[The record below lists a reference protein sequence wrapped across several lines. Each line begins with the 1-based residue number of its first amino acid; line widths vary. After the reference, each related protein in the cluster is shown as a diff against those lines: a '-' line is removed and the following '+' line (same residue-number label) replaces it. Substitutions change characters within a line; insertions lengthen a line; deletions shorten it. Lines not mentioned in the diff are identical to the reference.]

1 MAASG
6 KNATFSDINITP
18 LTDVFLVLLV
28 VIIIAAPVTNQQREI
43 KAPTMTQSVMM
54 DEKWPLIEIKSSGEF
69 FSDGQSILENGLE
82 AYLTTR
88 LPATEPKNLVI
99 RGDKAAQSG
108 KVMLIMEAAQNVG
121 FQNVYISGELKREPA
136 GLPGGAAT
144 TPAAPATPVA
154 PAAAPAPTAVPA
166 PAPAGP

>member
-54 DEKWPLIEIKSSGEF
+54 DEKWPLIEIKSNGEF

-82 AYLTTR
+82 TYLTTR

-108 KVMLIMEAAQNVG
+108 RVMLVMEAAQNVG
-121 FQNVYISGELKREPA
+121 FQNVYLSGELARQ
-136 GLPGGAAT
+136 PGAVPGAENT
-144 TPAAPATPVA
+144 STGAPAPSVPPA
-154 PAAAPAPTAVPA
+154 AAAPAA
-166 PAPAGP
+166 PGTTPR